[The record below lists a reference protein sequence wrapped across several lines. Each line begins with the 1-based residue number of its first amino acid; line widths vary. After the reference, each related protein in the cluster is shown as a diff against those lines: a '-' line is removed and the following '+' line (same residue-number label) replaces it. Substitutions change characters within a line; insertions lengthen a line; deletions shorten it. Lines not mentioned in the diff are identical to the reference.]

1 MYNKRSDYALNKKDP
16 EAIVCTCAN
25 GELIRLTK
33 QDFVSEDEFERWKR
47 WSDENYHTE
56 EKNSR
61 PYEDHRV
68 AFCEQLDTITPSVET
83 LYKETEEQA
92 ERMRIALQQFKIL
105 REHLTETQI
114 RRLLWRYVDGLSVT
128 EIASREG
135 VSKAAITMSLQGAV
149 KKARKFLKMP

>member
-1 MYNKRSDYALNKKDP
+1 M
-16 EAIVCTCAN
+16 
-25 GELIRLTK
+25 
-33 QDFVSEDEFERWKR
+33 
-47 WSDENYHTE
+47 
-56 EKNSR
+56 
-61 PYEDHRV
+61 RV
-68 AFCEQLDTITPSVET
+68 
-83 LYKETEEQA
+83 
-92 ERMRIALQQFKIL
+92 ALQQFKIL